1 MIRFVRAAGF
11 AAAAFALVAGASYSD
26 PAYAGETIAPAVTIA
41 VRVTPAVPV
50 TTGVPVATGVPA
62 VATTRET
69 IAVPVATAVPAV
81 ATTRTPPAS
90 TMSDPNLF
98 SKMWSN
104 VTQLVTPRPQALVPT
119 TLAPASRLAEL
130 VLTYAGTQTGDR
142 EMECLANAV
151 YFEARSEPIEGQLAV
166 AEVVMNRAASGR
178 YPTDLCAVITQK
190 AQFSFIRRG
199 RFPHADR
206 ASQAWKNAIAI
217 ASIARQKLAGNLPS
231 SVLWY
236 HATYVSPSWGKR
248 LTRQGQIGLHIFYS

>member
-1 MIRFVRAAGF
+1 MNRIVRAAGF

-26 PAYAGETIAPAVTIA
+26 PAAAGETVTAAPVAVTA
-41 VRVTPAVPV
+41 QAPQ
-50 TTGVPVATGVPA
+50 
-62 VATTRET
+62 
-69 IAVPVATAVPAV
+69 
-81 ATTRTPPAS
+81 AS
-90 TMSDPNLF
+90 TMTDPNLF
-98 SKMWSN
+98 SKMWAS
-104 VTQLVTPRPQALVPT
+104 VTALVTPKPETPVPT
-119 TLAPASRLAEL
+119 AAVAPAATQLADL
-130 VLTYAGTQTGDR
+130 VLAYAGTQTGDR

-178 YPTDLCAVITQK
+178 YPTDLCSVITQK

-199 RFPHADR
+199 RFPRADR
-206 ASQAWKNAIAI
+206 GSEAWKKAVAI

-248 LTRQGQIGLHIFYS
+248 LTRQTQIGLHIFYS